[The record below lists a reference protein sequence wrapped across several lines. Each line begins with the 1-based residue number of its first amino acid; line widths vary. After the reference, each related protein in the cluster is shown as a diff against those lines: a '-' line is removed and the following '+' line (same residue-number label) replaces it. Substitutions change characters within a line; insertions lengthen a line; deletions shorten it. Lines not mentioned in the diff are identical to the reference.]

1 MLNLITHG
9 CSINSVRTYIVLGD
23 NMQILE
29 KFSIHPKNTHL
40 YDIAFLHESYSYE
53 NNLNECY
60 ERLEFLGDA
69 VLDLVVSE
77 FLYQSDMDLDEGELT
92 RMRANYVC
100 NKALYTYSMDIGLN
114 KYVKLGA
121 GAELSRRELHSVTGD
136 VFEAFVGALYL
147 DLGLGA
153 VKKFLSKTVLPHID
167 NGDIFFYD
175 YKSELHELSNKEGFC
190 IVYDLLKEKGEPHRK
205 TFTIAALI
213 DGENFGTGVGGSKKE
228 AQQNAAKEA
237 LKNL

>member
-1 MLNLITHG
+1 
-9 CSINSVRTYIVLGD
+9 
-23 NMQILE
+23 MQLLE
-29 KFSIHPKNTHL
+29 KFSINPKNIHL

-53 NNLNECY
+53 NDLNECY

-77 FLYQSDMDLDEGELT
+77 FLYEKDRDLDEGELT

-100 NKALYTYSMDIGLN
+100 KKALYTYSMDIGLD

-121 GAELSRRELHSVTGD
+121 GAELSRREFYSVTGD
-136 VFEAFVGALYL
+136 VFESFIGALYL
-147 DLGLGA
+147 DLGLGS
-153 VKKFLSKTVLPHID
+153 VKKFLSKTVMPHID
-167 NGDIFFYD
+167 NGDVFFYD
-175 YKSELHELSNKEGFC
+175 YKSELQQLSNQDGFS
-190 IVYDLLKEKGEPHRK
+190 IVYDLLNEEGEPHKK
-205 TFTIAALI
+205 TFTMAAMI
-213 DGENFGTGVGGSKKE
+213 NGKNYGTGVGGNKKE

>member
-1 MLNLITHG
+1 
-9 CSINSVRTYIVLGD
+9 
-23 NMQILE
+23 MQILE
-29 KFSIHPKNTHL
+29 KFSINPKNIHL

-77 FLYQSDMDLDEGELT
+77 FLYEKDHDLDEGELT

-100 NKALYTYSMDIGLN
+100 KKALYTYSMDIGLD

-121 GAELSRRELHSVTGD
+121 GAELSRREFYSVTGD
-136 VFEAFVGALYL
+136 VFESFIGALYL
-147 DLGLGA
+147 DLGLGS

-167 NGDIFFYD
+167 NGDVFFYD
-175 YKSELHELSNKEGFC
+175 YKSELQELSNKEDFN
-190 IVYDLLKEKGEPHRK
+190 IVYDLLSEEGEPHKK
-205 TFTIAALI
+205 TFTMAAMI
-213 DGENFGTGVGGSKKE
+213 NGKNYGTGVGGSKKE

-237 LKNL
+237 LKKI